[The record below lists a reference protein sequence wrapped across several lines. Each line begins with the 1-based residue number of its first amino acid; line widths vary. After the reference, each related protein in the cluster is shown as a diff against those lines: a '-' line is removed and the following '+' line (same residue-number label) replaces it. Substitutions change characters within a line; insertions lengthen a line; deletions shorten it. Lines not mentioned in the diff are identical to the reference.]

1 MATLNCTQCMSESLF
16 LMTAASQ
23 ADDLFRPPM
32 PPSAFSLALSYSLQ
46 VFPPRLEDALHSALL
61 PSSTWNTAKG
71 FGDLKLLPLLV
82 KYIQEVH
89 LKLND

>member
-1 MATLNCTQCMSESLF
+1 MSESVF

-46 VFPPRLEDALHSALL
+46 VFPLRLEDALHSALL
-61 PSSTWNTAKG
+61 PGSTWNTAE
-71 FGDLKLLPLLV
+71 DLILLPLLI

-89 LKLND
+89 LNFK